1 MQKGELDLSKLP
13 ELINSGNEG
22 AGSEAAGE
30 KESPVILWLLAPDKE
45 QQIVAVELSLAE
57 QEAAATYLYRIS
69 GTWEDFAVRID
80 RALEAASFDRQLI
93 RMPEEELKEPEHL
106 KKRMLIKRTPTLEM
120 LRKQFVGRA
129 IHTSWEHWKKDI
141 ENCCR
146 NTVNTFPGNK
156 QVTEKHCA
164 TCGAEL
170 SADAKFCGQCGTRAI

>member
-1 MQKGELDLSKLP
+1 MIPFNMGL
-13 ELINSGNEG
+13 NT
-22 AGSEAAGE
+22 
-30 KESPVILWLLAPDKE
+30 DK
-45 QQIVAVELSLAE
+45 AVE
-57 QEAAATYLYRIS
+57 QETVTEAFEGYVECPL
-69 GTWEDFAVRID
+69 FAQ
-80 RALEAASFDRQLI
+80 EC

-164 TCGAEL
+164 TCGTEL